1 MPRLRQVP
9 RAEVDDELTA
19 RMYDHLFGDRDPV
32 AEPGTSTGSPGDW
45 WTVSALVPDVLRHAV
60 QGFGV
65 YQSGRRRLPPAL
77 RELGQT
83 RTGWTVGSRFV
94 FSQHCKSCRALG
106 MDEAKIAA
114 IPSWQVSDLFDP
126 AERAVLAWTD
136 ALVEQHGRV
145 SDDVF
150 SALRAH
156 LSDEEILELTYINVI
171 YIGHAIFSRALR
183 TEFDDVDDPITEVP
197 GDYQGLADD
206 LSAGRS

>member
-1 MPRLRQVP
+1 LPRLRQVP
-9 RAEVDDELTA
+9 KGEVDDELTA
-19 RMYDHLFGDRDPV
+19 RMYARLFGDRDPV

-65 YQSGRRRLPPAL
+65 YQSERRHLPPAL
-77 RELGQT
+77 RELAQT

-106 MDEAKIAA
+106 MDEAKITA
-114 IPSWQVSDLFDP
+114 IPSWSVSELFDP

-136 ALVEQHGRV
+136 ALVLQHGRV
-145 SDDVF
+145 SDDTF
-150 SALRAH
+150 AALRSH
-156 LSDEEILELTYINVI
+156 LADEEILELTYITVL

-197 GDYQGLADD
+197 GDHRGLGAD
-206 LSAGRS
+206 LRGSH